1 MLNVFDLLVQ
11 LIVER
16 SKVHSNVLIGGASA
30 ARLWQRLLRVSL
42 VDGIGTGNAPHIL
55 RGILTSFR
63 ECLEESFIYPQ
74 VAEQRNECTR
84 LIQVNN
90 SPHMDATHL
99 LLSAPFLQ
107 GMLVVLDPPPPP
119 DYSFGESDDSSD
131 NDQPPQPPR
140 PPWRPPR
147 IHEWKAK
154 KRVKLEDSRKG
165 IVGPSTLPQS
175 APAGAAAPASADE

>member
-1 MLNVFDLLVQ
+1 M
-11 LIVER
+11 
-16 SKVHSNVLIGGASA
+16 
-30 ARLWQRLLRVSL
+30 ARIWHQILRVSL
-42 VDGIGTGNAPHIL
+42 GDGLGPRNAPRIL

-63 ECLEESFIYPQ
+63 EWLEESFFYFQ

-119 DYSFGESDDSSD
+119 DYSLSGSDDSSD

-140 PPWRPPR
+140 PPWRPPH

-154 KRVKLEDSRKG
+154 KRVKREHSMKS
-165 IVGPSTLPQS
+165 IVGPSTLLQS
-175 APAGAAAPASADE
+175 APAGAAAPAPADE